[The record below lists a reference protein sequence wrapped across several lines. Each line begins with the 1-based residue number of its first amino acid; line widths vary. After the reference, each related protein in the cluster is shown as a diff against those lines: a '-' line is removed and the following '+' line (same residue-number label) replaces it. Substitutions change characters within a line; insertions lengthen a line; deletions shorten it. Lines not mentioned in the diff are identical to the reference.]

1 MEKFRKYVYANAEA
15 WQTQKELI
23 TETIE
28 TPSGEQEVVY
38 NDSVV
43 MVVELGH
50 IVETPAVLDE
60 DGEVVTEAVLS
71 TDYCVDIL
79 WRSEPHADF
88 VPTWVVPVGIH
99 TFGSKHAAEYA
110 KAYCEANPEAE
121 YCNPPAPEELV

>member
-1 MEKFRKYVYANAEA
+1 METFRKYVYASQEA
-15 WQTQKELI
+15 WETQKAVIVQTDEEGNESY
-23 TETIE
+23 TNE
-28 TPSGEQEVVY
+28 
-38 NDSVV
+38 VV

-50 IVETPAVLDE
+50 VVETPAVLDE

-79 WRSEPHADF
+79 WRNEAHADF

-121 YCNPPAPEELV
+121 YCNPPAPEDLI

>member
-1 MEKFRKYVYANAEA
+1 MSKFRKYVYASQEA
-15 WQTQKELI
+15 WETQKALI
-23 TETIE
+23 VQTDEEGNESYTNE
-28 TPSGEQEVVY
+28 
-38 NDSVV
+38 VV

-79 WRSEPHADF
+79 WRNEPHADF
-88 VPTWVVPVGIH
+88 VPTWVKPVGIH

-121 YCNPPAPEELV
+121 YCNPVVEEL